1 MIEGLREAARILR
14 EHAIYARRNGDET
27 PARWAEAEA
36 RVMDARVRQEESYQ
50 RQIERKITEPSGI
63 EICGTCGQPIP
74 R

>member
-1 MIEGLREAARILR
+1 VIEGLREAARILR
-14 EHAIYARRNGDET
+14 EHAIYTRRKGEER

-36 RVMDARVRQEESYQ
+36 RVMEARVRQEESYQ
-50 RQIERKITEPSGI
+50 RQIDRKLTEPSGI